1 MEISELGNKK
11 SYRDGKTLQEKK
23 NMNVIYRNQM
33 KFKSSKNSLVFKIK
47 M

>member
-11 SYRDGKTLQEKK
+11 SYRDGKHCKRRK
-23 NMNVIYRNQM
+23 NQIYWNQM
-33 KFKSSKNSLVFKIK
+33 EFKSNKKSLVFKIK